1 MYRFIKIVA
10 IGLSRLSP
18 EAVDRLARVLLF
30 IFHDVLR
37 IRRRLMMTNL
47 RIAFGRQKS
56 EAELRRI
63 ARESFYHFILT
74 ILEFMRSVRIDILA
88 ETALEETD
96 ILREAIAGG
105 RGAYMLCCHLG
116 NWEALGCAGTRH
128 FTPTY
133 TIVKE
138 MGQSGLHRFVDELRN
153 RNGLLTIGRN
163 EQGRAVRTIRATLK
177 RGELVGFVFDQA
189 RPGAPRVP
197 FFGTPAKTQT
207 GLAALWRK
215 WPAPIIPATIRRIGV
230 GRHII
235 RLRPPLELK
244 KTDDLQEDLM
254 NHTLQFNQ
262 ELESMIRECPE
273 QYFWFH
279 NRWKP

>member
-116 NWEALGCAGTRH
+116 NWEALGCAGTRY

-279 NRWKP
+279 NRWKA